1 MHYIPSFNVQDE
13 ESGSDTEFRSR
24 RTSVEEKPKVVDKK
38 QPTVPETTGE
48 KKGVGFAEQKPKE
61 NDKGA
66 ASSEEVC
73 HESKRY
79 L

>member
-1 MHYIPSFNVQDE
+1 M
-13 ESGSDTEFRSR
+13 
-24 RTSVEEKPKVVDKK
+24 
-38 QPTVPETTGE
+38 PETTGE

-73 HESKRY
+73 NKSKE
-79 L
+79 LFIIIMILIIIACHLFDCG